1 MHLFQLNHLWTQTHI
16 LIRCYILF
24 PISRAIMSC
33 KLDGGEHSQAVEKCF
48 VNGPVYAMSSSF
60 R

>member
-1 MHLFQLNHLWTQTHI
+1 MHLFLLNHLWTQAHI

-24 PISRAIMSC
+24 PISRAIMSS

>member
-1 MHLFQLNHLWTQTHI
+1 MSLFLLIHLWTQAHI

-24 PISRAIMSC
+24 PISSAIMSC

-48 VNGPVYAMSSSF
+48 VNGTVYAMSTTF